1 MTSILSNYILFFFFF
16 FFEPYQ
22 TTYFK
27 QDFGITSKIF
37 YKIDKII
44 GNITP
49 LV

>member
-1 MTSILSNYILFFFFF
+1 MTSILSNYILFFFF

-27 QDFGITSKIF
+27 QDFGITSKTF